1 MKLWHNC
8 FLVSLDSTYLNKQV
22 QSFWKIIFNEIQI
35 VHCFYQPAFNLPG
48 FKRHSKNEVHSLR
61 LNYRMP
67 QPPSSGKYFIGF
79 SSKLSTK
86 NLFYFLNFQY
96 FMMPTGTVLQFLPI
110 QPPWMLAQIYP
121 DSSICSELPTKD
133 FLIGKILI

>member
-1 MKLWHNC
+1 MIIW
-8 FLVSLDSTYLNKQV
+8 FEIFWPLDSTYVNKQV

-35 VHCFYQPAFNLPG
+35 VHCFHQPAFNLPG

-79 SSKLSTK
+79 SSKLITNYS
-86 NLFYFLNFQY
+86 FYFLKFSVFYDANGDCSAV
-96 FMMPTGTVLQFLPI
+96 PAEPASLNVGTNLSGFFHMFRATNQRF
-110 QPPWMLAQIYP
+110 
-121 DSSICSELPTKD
+121 
-133 FLIGKILI
+133 FNR